1 MGVEKNKYQK
11 LNLTS
16 KYISIYTFLMML
28 DFFLFPSVAIRILFP
43 LNQRKEEDA
52 VLLLNKIRK
61 LKIKDGVI
69 NSAKEE
75 RLIGSFCLYVSR
87 IRKTLWSDLH

>member
-28 DFFLFPSVAIRILFP
+28 DFFQFPSVAIMILCP
-43 LNQRKEEDA
+43 LNQRKEEDRTRSE
-52 VLLLNKIRK
+52 NW
-61 LKIKDGVI
+61 KIKDGVI
-69 NSAKEE
+69 NLAKEE

-87 IRKTLWSDLH
+87 IRKKLWSDLH